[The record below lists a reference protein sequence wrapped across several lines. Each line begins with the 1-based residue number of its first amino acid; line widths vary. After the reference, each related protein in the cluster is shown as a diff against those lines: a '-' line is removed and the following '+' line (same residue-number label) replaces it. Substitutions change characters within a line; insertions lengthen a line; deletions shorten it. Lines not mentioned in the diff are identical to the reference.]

1 MSELDDAAVALAR
14 STVERA
20 APEELPIF
28 SAASDAYLA
37 GGGTT
42 TGGDRMLGFGLEAA
56 VVLLTPIAIEVAKD
70 VLGYLKEQV
79 TQLASKKGK
88 EGVDALISRLS
99 GDERGDGEKP
109 AQADATSAAKLTEEQ
124 LEQVRAR
131 AIEKAKQ
138 LKLDDDRAELLA
150 DSLVGSLATA

>member
-1 MSELDDAAVALAR
+1 VSELDAAAVALAR

-20 APEELPIF
+20 APEEMPIF

-42 TGGDRMLGFGLEAA
+42 TGGDRMLGFGLEAV
-56 VVLLTPIAIEVAKD
+56 VVLVTPIAIEVAKD

-79 TQLASKKGK
+79 TELASKKGK

-99 GDERGDGEKP
+99 GESGDGEKP
-109 AQADATSAAKLTEEQ
+109 AESPAPKLSKEQ
-124 LEQVRAR
+124 LEQIRAR
-131 AIEKAKQ
+131 AIEKARQ
-138 LKLDDDRAELLA
+138 LKLDKDRAELLA